1 MFRRKKEE
9 KPCKHIWKL
18 ITKTYGEKIVNID
31 EGEHTHRGP
40 IPYFSEKGSHKKTT
54 IFSKTTLLYLCAL
67 CGKFEKIEMAGEE
80 QKS

>member
-1 MFRRKKEE
+1 MFRKKKED

-31 EGEHTHRGP
+31 EGEYYNSHCSP
-40 IPYFSEKGSHKKTT
+40 NFSERGSHKSTT
-54 IFSKTTLLYLCAL
+54 TFSKTTLLYLCAL

-80 QKS
+80 QK